1 MQGDACR
8 LEGFKDPWDATVFR
22 GRACLP
28 DKTLQELGI
37 TSGAEVITVRRK
49 LISEGAHGDL
59 LCGFAACNPATEIRG
74 TSGNAAQKDMGGR
87 SALLKCNVLCS
98 RLEDHQGG
106 RGRGG

>member
-1 MQGDACR
+1 MTKECPAQAFKELWHAPTIQRMDVGR

-49 LISEGAHGDL
+49 LIPEGALVQHDSL
-59 LCGFAACNPATEIRG
+59 MYVTW
-74 TSGNAAQKDMGGR
+74 
-87 SALLKCNVLCS
+87 
-98 RLEDHQGG
+98 
-106 RGRGG
+106 